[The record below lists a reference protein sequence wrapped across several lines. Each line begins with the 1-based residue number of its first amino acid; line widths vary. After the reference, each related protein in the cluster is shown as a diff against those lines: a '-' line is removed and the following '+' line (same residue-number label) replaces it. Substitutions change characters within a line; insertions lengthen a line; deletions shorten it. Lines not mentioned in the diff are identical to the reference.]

1 MVQVVAEGMTSKAT
15 ADRLYLSVN
24 TVNTHLRLAF
34 AKLGVRS
41 RVELTRIVLTHQL
54 PIA

>member
-1 MVQVVAEGMTSKAT
+1 MTSKAT

-24 TVNTHLRLAF
+24 TVNTHLRHAF

-41 RVELTRIVLTHQL
+41 RVELTRMVLAHQ
-54 PIA
+54 PPTA